1 MGGFDVRS
9 LGGRGRRR
17 GTIDLI
23 SVAAAA
29 GRTTPNVSSR
39 SSKKRAMNGE
49 RRIRAHWLKQGETHV
64 DVLLRNAGREGVATD
79 TALVWNG
86 DRGVAGKGIRSQM
99 GNGWQGEKTR
109 GNTGTR
115 EVGDGLGGT

>member
-1 MGGFDVRS
+1 
-9 LGGRGRRR
+9 
-17 GTIDLI
+17 
-23 SVAAAA
+23 
-29 GRTTPNVSSR
+29 
-39 SSKKRAMNGE
+39 MNGE
-49 RRIRAHWLKQGETHV
+49 RRIRAHWLKQGETHD

-99 GNGWQGEKTR
+99 GNGWQGEKTG